1 MSCSLLLLSFLY
13 PLPFSFCS
21 VHLSHFRPFSPL
33 PQSLLYLLLLQCP
46 CLDPVSPSLSLFAVI
61 CQRMTNKIHFES
73 SPPSSVPPPFSGCL
87 HAPALSPQPLSIAA
101 APKGGIENFGDPSIL
116 GICLLCALLFCL
128 NFLCRTL
135 FSPRPKA
142 RRPAYQSRCL
152 ETRPTTAAETK
163 KKGTGAPGKNGVVDT
178 HPSSAFFGLPP
189 PAEGR
194 GRGKDRTRRRKLPS
208 SSSSSSSGIR
218 GILPRLLFS
227 SMMSACAGIKPRGE
241 FRAGGPRGGGR
252 RISRLAGLTG
262 EGGGGGGF

>member
-1 MSCSLLLLSFLY
+1 MSCSLLFCLPSPSPLVLSICPIFALSLPPSVVVVSPLAPV
-13 PLPFSFCS
+13 PLP
-21 VHLSHFRPFSPL
+21 PL
-33 PQSLLYLLLLQCP
+33 
-46 CLDPVSPSLSLFAVI
+46 SPSSFSLFAVI

-152 ETRPTTAAETK
+152 ETRPTTEETK
-163 KKGTGAPGKNGVVDT
+163 KKGTGAPGK
-178 HPSSAFFGLPP
+178 
-189 PAEGR
+189 
-194 GRGKDRTRRRKLPS
+194 K
-208 SSSSSSSGIR
+208 
-218 GILPRLLFS
+218 
-227 SMMSACAGIKPRGE
+227 
-241 FRAGGPRGGGR
+241 RGGGHTPKQCIFWPSPSSGRKGKGERPDEEAEIALVLLLLLLWDPGHSSAALVFFNDVGLR
-252 RISRLAGLTG
+252 RD
-262 EGGGGGGF
+262 